1 MHYVSRFFYA
11 FFLIIGINSLSAQN
25 TQAAVDYMS
34 TMNEHLGDI
43 KGETW
48 RYLKAATQGKSARR
62 VESKRQ
68 QLISELQDVRSNI
81 SKTSTFEGDPNL
93 RDEALNYLGLTITV
107 IKGDFEKILDME
119 EIAER
124 SYDDMEAFLLAKDL
138 ANAKLDS
145 AAEIFSKAQTD
156 FAARNNITLVEGEQS
171 KRDEKIA
178 KASKALKYYNEIYLI
193 TFKATVQESYV
204 LDALNRND
212 LISLEQSTNAL
223 DLAAKEG
230 LEKLKTAEKFGSDPK
245 LILAAQQ
252 LMEFY
257 SLEASRDFPKIV
269 DFYLRK
275 DKFDKLAAMME
286 TKKQKDLTQEEV
298 DAYNQAVNDY
308 NKMIPQFNT
317 LTERS
322 NEKRGQMLD
331 RWNKRVEE
339 FFEIH
344 A

>member
-1 MHYVSRFFYA
+1 MQFISRYFLA
-11 FFLIIGINSLSAQN
+11 FFLVIGLQSLSAQN
-25 TQAAVDYMS
+25 TQAALDYMGNV
-34 TMNEHLGDI
+34 NEHLGDI

-62 VESKRQ
+62 VENKRQ
-68 QLISELQDVRSNI
+68 QLISELQDVESKIN
-81 SKTSTFEGDPNL
+81 KTSAFKGDVSL
-93 RDEALNYLGLTITV
+93 RKEVLNYLGLTITV
-107 IKGDFEKILDME
+107 IKGDFDKILDME

-124 SYDDMEAFLLAKDL
+124 SYNDMEAFLLAKDL

-145 AAEIFSKAQTD
+145 AFEIFSKAQNE
-156 FAARNNITLVEGEQS
+156 FAEKNNITLVEGEQS

-178 KASKALKYYNEIYLI
+178 KASEALKYYNEIYLI
-193 TFKATVQESYV
+193 TFKATVQEAYV
-204 LDALNRND
+204 LNALNRND
-212 LISLEQSTNAL
+212 LISLEQGTNAL
-223 DLAAKEG
+223 DFAAKEG
-230 LEKLKTAEKFGSDPK
+230 LEKLQTAEKFGSDPK

-252 LMEFY
+252 LLEFY
-257 SLEASRDFPKIV
+257 RLEASRDFPKMV
-269 DFYLRK
+269 DFYLKK
-275 DKFDKLAAMME
+275 DKFDKLATMME
-286 TKKQKDLTQEEV
+286 TKKQKDLTQEEI

-322 NEKRGQMLD
+322 NEKREQILE
-331 RWNKRVEE
+331 RWSKRVEE

>member
-1 MHYVSRFFYA
+1 M
-11 FFLIIGINSLSAQN
+11 
-25 TQAAVDYMS
+25 
-34 TMNEHLGDI
+34 
-43 KGETW
+43 
-48 RYLKAATQGKSARR
+48 
-62 VESKRQ
+62 
-68 QLISELQDVRSNI
+68 
-81 SKTSTFEGDPNL
+81 
-93 RDEALNYLGLTITV
+93 
-107 IKGDFEKILDME
+107 
-119 EIAER
+119 
-124 SYDDMEAFLLAKDL
+124 

-145 AAEIFSKAQTD
+145 AFEIFSKAEAD
-156 FAARNNITLVEGEQS
+156 FAEKNNITLVEGEKS

-178 KASKALKYYNEIYLI
+178 KASKALKYYNEIFLI

-223 DLAAKEG
+223 DMAAKEG

-252 LMEFY
+252 LLEFY
-257 SLEASRDFPKIV
+257 TIEASRDFPKIV
-269 DFYLRK
+269 DFYLKK

-322 NEKRGQMLD
+322 NEKREQVLD

-339 FFEIH
+339 FFETH